1 MAEKQISAGSKVKVQ
16 VKYNFIKL
24 LNQEYDVCYL
34 IEQLGKQCP
43 IPAGVCV
50 CGYLLHVYTH
60 CVFSSYMPFS
70 AGPFSISS
78 TFAVPSSVISVSS

>member
-1 MAEKQISAGSKVKVQ
+1 MAEKQISAGSKVKAQ

-50 CGYLLHVYTH
+50 WLFASCVYSL
-60 CVFSSYMPFS
+60 CVQ
-70 AGPFSISS
+70 
-78 TFAVPSSVISVSS
+78 